1 MQTENY
7 FCGNTEKVPEN
18 AKDSIENSI
27 AQVIGE
33 ESEDADDNPFIRAE
47 ESEAYK
53 KLEREYREY
62 RTKKV
67 LSRVD
72 GLITGAAPAADVKE
86 EIKRVAAS
94 SGQRAVVAPCVTA
107 EARRMLPAM
116 IAVETLV
123 DYPYASGGQKA
134 VLAEI
139 RGALQNKTDVCAAVN
154 LSAYASGNSRPLDK
168 RLRTLSKLG
177 GRNRVTPMFRA
188 DGLGV
193 EQTTRLALLV
203 RRYKFSGVK
212 IIVGD
217 DFKKAADA
225 VKIFCDAIGGQCRVE
240 AVGNV
245 RTAEEAEALF
255 GAGAERIVTT
265 DYASLSRQRL
275 DNVTV

>member
-33 ESEDADDNPFIRAE
+33 EPEDADDNPFIRAE

-107 EARRMLPAM
+107 EARRMLP
-116 IAVETLV
+116 
-123 DYPYASGGQKA
+123 
-134 VLAEI
+134 
-139 RGALQNKTDVCAAVN
+139 
-154 LSAYASGNSRPLDK
+154 
-168 RLRTLSKLG
+168 
-177 GRNRVTPMFRA
+177 
-188 DGLGV
+188 
-193 EQTTRLALLV
+193 
-203 RRYKFSGVK
+203 
-212 IIVGD
+212 
-217 DFKKAADA
+217 
-225 VKIFCDAIGGQCRVE
+225 
-240 AVGNV
+240 
-245 RTAEEAEALF
+245 
-255 GAGAERIVTT
+255 
-265 DYASLSRQRL
+265 
-275 DNVTV
+275 